1 MKEAD
6 LKALMIIRFGLSGC
20 VGDRVGVGVGMDV
33 FCKRDRQSSVG

>member
-20 VGDRVGVGVGMDV
+20 VGDRVGVGV